1 MRLIDVTVPIRAG
14 MPVYPGDPVV
24 HMELAQAIAGGD
36 AYNVTRLDFGLHTGT
51 HVDAP
56 VHALQGGAGIEA
68 LPLEA
73 LVGPA
78 EVVDF
83 PGELPSATR
92 ILLRAAGAE
101 LQSPDAEALSDRL
114 LVGIDGPTIGGE
126 EVHRTLLAAGVVILE
141 GLDLRAAA
149 PGSYELLC
157 LPLLV
162 EGADGAPARVLL
174 RDSRG

>member
-1 MRLIDVTVPIRAG
+1 MKLIDVTAPIRAG
-14 MPVYPGDPVV
+14 MPVYPGDPPVRA
-24 HMELAQAIAGGD
+24 ELAQSIARGD

-56 VHALQGGAGIEA
+56 AHVHEGGAGIET

-78 EVVDF
+78 EVAAY
-83 PGELPSATR
+83 PGDLPDAPR
-92 ILLRAAGAE
+92 ILLRASGAE
-101 LQSPDAEALSDRL
+101 ITLAEAGRLTGAL
-114 LVGIDGPTIGGE
+114 LVGTDGPTIGGE
-126 EVHRTLLAAGVVILE
+126 DVHRTLLAAGVVILE
-141 GLDLRAAA
+141 GLDLSQA
-149 PGSYELLC
+149 PPGEYELLC

-174 RDSRG
+174 RDSRT

>member
-1 MRLIDVTVPIRAG
+1 MQLFDVTAPIRAG
-14 MPVYPGDPVV
+14 MSVYPGDPPVR
-24 HMELAQAIAGGD
+24 MELAQAIGRGD

-56 VHALQGGAGIEA
+56 VHSIDGAAAIEA

-83 PGELPSATR
+83 PGALPHAER
-92 ILLRAAGAE
+92 ILLRAGGAM
-101 LQSPDAEALSDRL
+101 LQGADADALTHTL
-114 LVGIDGPTIGGE
+114 LVGIDGPTIGE
-126 EVHRTLLAAGVVILE
+126 EDVHRTLLAAGVVVLE
-141 GLDLRAAA
+141 GLDLRAAG
-149 PGSYELLC
+149 PGPYELLC

-174 RDSRG
+174 RDSRR

>member
-14 MPVYPGDPVV
+14 MPVYPGDPPVRA
-24 HMELAQAIAGGD
+24 ELAQAIARGD

-56 VHALQGGAGIEA
+56 GHVLEGGAGIEA
-68 LPLEA
+68 LPLGS

-78 EVVDF
+78 EVVAY
-83 PGELPSATR
+83 PGGLPDAQR
-92 ILLRAAGAE
+92 ILLRAGGAQLAPADAERLAGA
-101 LQSPDAEALSDRL
+101 L

-126 EVHRTLLAAGVVILE
+126 DVHRTLLGAGVVILE
-141 GLDLRAAA
+141 GLDLREAG
-149 PGSYELLC
+149 PGAYELLC

-174 RDSRG
+174 RDSRP

>member
-1 MRLIDVTVPIRAG
+1 MQLIDVTAPIRAG
-14 MPVYPGDPVV
+14 MPVYPGDPPVR
-24 HMELAQAIAGGD
+24 MELAQAIADGD
-36 AYNVTRLDFGLHTGT
+36 AYNVTRLDLGLHTGT

-56 VHALQGGAGIEA
+56 VHAIDGGAGIEA
-68 LPLEA
+68 LPLDA

-83 PGELPSATR
+83 PGRLPGAPR
-92 ILLRAAGAE
+92 ILLRARGAT
-101 LQSPDAEALSDRL
+101 LGLAEAQALTHAL

-126 EVHRTLLAAGVVILE
+126 EVHRTLLAAGVVVLE
-141 GLDLRAAA
+141 GLDLRAAG
-149 PGSYELLC
+149 PGPYELLC

-174 RDSRG
+174 RDSRR

>member
-1 MRLIDVTVPIRAG
+1 MQLIDVTAPIRAG
-14 MPVYPGDPVV
+14 MPVYPGDPPVR
-24 HMELAQAIAGGD
+24 MALAESIAGGD

-56 VHALQGGAGIEA
+56 VHAIDGGAGIEA
-68 LPLEA
+68 IPLDA

-83 PGELPSATR
+83 PGALPDAPR
-92 ILLRAAGAE
+92 LLLRAGGAT
-101 LQSPDAEALSDRL
+101 LGPADAEALTRAL

-126 EVHRTLLAAGVVILE
+126 DVHRTLLAAGVVVLE
-141 GLDLRAAA
+141 GLDLRIVE
-149 PGSYELLC
+149 PGRYELLC

-162 EGADGAPARVLL
+162 EGADGAPARVVL

>member
-1 MRLIDVTVPIRAG
+1 MRLIDVTLPIRAG
-14 MPVYPGDPVV
+14 MPVYPGDPAVR
-24 HMELAQAIAGGD
+24 MELAQAIAGGD

-56 VHALQGGAGIEA
+56 VHALEGGAAIEA
-68 LPLEA
+68 LPLDA
-73 LVGPA
+73 LVGAA

-83 PGELPSATR
+83 PGGLPDAPR
-92 ILLRAAGAE
+92 ILLRAGGAE
-101 LQSPDAEALSDRL
+101 LEPADAEALTNRL

-141 GLDLRAAA
+141 GLDLRAAE
-149 PGSYELLC
+149 PGPYELLC

>member
-1 MRLIDVTVPIRAG
+1 MQLIDVTAPIRAG
-14 MPVYPGDPVV
+14 MPVYPGDPLVR
-24 HMELAQAIAGGD
+24 MELAQAIAAGD

-56 VHALQGGAGIEA
+56 VHAIAGGAGIEA

-78 EVVDF
+78 VVADF
-83 PGELPSATR
+83 PGRLPDAQR
-92 ILLRAAGAE
+92 ILLRAGGAVLE
-101 LQSPDAEALSDRL
+101 SADAEALTQVL

-126 EVHRTLLAAGVVILE
+126 DVHRRLLAAGVVVLE
-141 GLDLRAAA
+141 GLNLAAVET
-149 PGSYELLC
+149 GRYELLC

>member
-1 MRLIDVTVPIRAG
+1 MIDVTVPIRAG
-14 MPVYPGDPVV
+14 MPVYPGDPSVRT
-24 HMELAQAIAGGD
+24 ELAQAIARGD

-56 VHALQGGAGIEA
+56 VHALDGGAAIET
-68 LPLEA
+68 LPLDA

-78 EVVDF
+78 EVVEF
-83 PGELPSATR
+83 PGDLPDAPR
-92 ILLRAAGAE
+92 ILLRGRGAALDAE
-101 LQSPDAEALSDRL
+101 DAEALTGAL

-126 EVHRTLLAAGVVILE
+126 EVHRTLLAAGVVVLE
-141 GLDLRAAA
+141 GLNLTGVE

-162 EGADGAPARVLL
+162 EGADGAPARVIL
-174 RDSRG
+174 RDSRP